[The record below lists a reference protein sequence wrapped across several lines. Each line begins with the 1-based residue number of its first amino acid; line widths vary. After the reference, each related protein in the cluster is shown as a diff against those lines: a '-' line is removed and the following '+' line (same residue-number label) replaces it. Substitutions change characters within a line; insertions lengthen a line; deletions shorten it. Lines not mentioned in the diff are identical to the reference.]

1 MTGKITSFTD
11 GIEMS
16 MLTSQMFA
24 DMLIAP
30 FDDAMSNIINF

>member
-16 MLTSQMFA
+16 MLTSQMFV
-24 DMLIAP
+24 DMLLAS
-30 FDDAMSNIINF
+30 FEDAMSKIINF